1 MGTALKGGKDGELD
15 VGGRG
20 GGQLKQNALEGGGS
34 RGCFIFT
41 SWLVGAFN

>member
-20 GGQLKQNALEGGGS
+20 GGSVKAKRVGGG
-34 RGCFIFT
+34 R
-41 SWLVGAFN
+41 V